1 MVNLRWSRILAGSGS
16 VMGDEYPRAGKS
28 HERRNEGEA
37 VQRGWDRSNCDNGAH
52 SLVRVMFYPSNN
64 KFTMISQIMR

>member
-1 MVNLRWSRILAGSGS
+1 MVNLRWSRVLAGSGS

-37 VQRGWDRSNCDNGAH
+37 VQRGWDRSNCDNGA
-52 SLVRVMFYPSNN
+52 
-64 KFTMISQIMR
+64 